1 MWGNSDGGVQL
12 EVNDHSFKPIWKD
25 DASGYLRGVRGCGS
39 LTTEKHERKRK
50 KELEKSASSTRPIVD
65 MFSAQSSKNRSS
77 DKDLLPIPSPT
88 VSLKTSKK
96 KLKENR
102 HESQTRAVQTT
113 S

>member
-1 MWGNSDGGVQL
+1 MMQVDIYEGL
-12 EVNDHSFKPIWKD
+12 T
-25 DASGYLRGVRGCGS
+25 RGCGS
-39 LTTEKHERKRK
+39 LTTEKHERKRE
-50 KELEKSASSTRPIVD
+50 KELEKSARPIVD

-77 DKDLLPIPSPT
+77 DKDLLPTPSPT

-96 KLKENR
+96 KVKETR